1 MKYLIIFIVALLVY
15 TNCDGYEWEDEQR
28 EQDYRDDYLSRHNEK
43 LKQQNV
49 VPQWQIDNENT
60 VKDINRY
67 NLYKDGDKY
76 DNEIIT
82 IEKPYYQRGDLD

>member
-1 MKYLIIFIVALLVY
+1 MKIIVILILL
-15 TNCDGYEWEDEQR
+15 TCSTAFAYEWEDEQR
-28 EQDYRDDYLSRHNEK
+28 EQDYRDNYLSRHNEK